1 MEIRNAVHPD
11 QAVLLDT
18 AELREHFLVQNL
30 FVPGALKLV
39 YTHYDRLIVG
49 GACPVDALAL
59 EADPAVIGAAF
70 LLERREMGVINI
82 GAPGTVT
89 VDGTRYPL
97 GPKDGLYI
105 GRGSRTVGFE
115 SADPRQPAR
124 FYLNSAPAHAS
135 HPTQAITPAAA
146 AAVQLGSMEKSNR
159 RTIRKYIH
167 PDGVRSC
174 QLVMGMTTLEAGS
187 VWNTMPTHTHP
198 RRIEAYLYFDLPE
211 DEVVMHVMG
220 EPRET
225 RHLVVRDGE
234 AVLSPSWSIHSGV
247 GTCAY
252 TFIWGMAGENQ
263 TFTDM
268 DAVPM
273 AALK

>member
-1 MEIRNAVHPD
+1 MEIRHAVHPD
-11 QAVLLDT
+11 QVALFDT
-18 AELREHFLVQNL
+18 TELREHFLVQSL
-30 FVPGALKLV
+30 FVPGELKMV
-39 YTHYDRLIVG
+39 YTHYDRLMVG
-49 GACPVDALAL
+49 GACPVEELVL
-59 EADPAVIGAAF
+59 EADPALIGAAF

-82 GAPGTVT
+82 GAPGAVT
-89 VDGTRYPL
+89 VDGTRHPL

-105 GRGSRTVGFE
+105 GRGSRQVSF
-115 SADPRQPAR
+115 SSVDPQRPAR
-124 FYLNSAPAHAS
+124 FYINSAPAHGS
-135 HPTQAITPAAA
+135 HPTQAVTPAAA
-146 AAVQLGSMEKSNR
+146 APVQLGSMEKSNR

-167 PDGVRSC
+167 PDGIRSC

-187 VWNTMPTHTHP
+187 VWNTMPVHTHP
-198 RRIEAYLYFDLPE
+198 RRIEAYLYFDLPQ

-220 EPRET
+220 EPHET

-273 AALK
+273 TALK

>member
-1 MEIRNAVHPD
+1 MEIRHAVHPD

-18 AELREHFLVQNL
+18 TELREHFLVQNL
-30 FVPGALKLV
+30 FVPGELKLV
-39 YTHYDRLIVG
+39 YTGYDRLIVG
-49 GACPVDALAL
+49 GACPVDDLAL

-70 LLERREMGVINI
+70 MLERREMGVINI

-89 VDGTRYPL
+89 VDGARHAL

-105 GRGSRTVGFE
+105 GRGSRRVSFA
-115 SADPRQPAR
+115 SADPQQPAR
-124 FYLNSAPAHAS
+124 FYINSAPAHADF
-135 HPTQAITPAAA
+135 PTQAVTPAAA
-146 AAVQLGSMEKSNR
+146 AAVQLGSTEKSNR

-167 PDGVRSC
+167 PDGIRSC

-198 RRIEAYLYFDLPE
+198 RRIEAYLYFELPP

-220 EPRET
+220 EPHET

-273 AALK
+273 TALK

>member
-1 MEIRNAVHPD
+1 MEIRHAVHPD
-11 QAVLLDT
+11 QVELFDT
-18 AELREHFLVQNL
+18 TELREHFLVQNL
-30 FVPGALKLV
+30 FVPGALNLV
-39 YTHYDRLIVG
+39 YSHYDRLIVG
-49 GACPVDALAL
+49 GACPVEALTL
-59 EADPAVIGAAF
+59 DADPGVIGADY
-70 LLERREMGVINI
+70 LLERRELGVINI
-82 GAPGTVT
+82 GPPGVVT
-89 VDGTRYPL
+89 VDGMRYAL
-97 GPKDGLYI
+97 GPKDGLYV
-105 GRGSRTVGFE
+105 GRGSRRVSLE
-115 SADPRQPAR
+115 SVDAHQPAR

-135 HPTQAITPAAA
+135 HPTQAVTPAGT
-146 AAVQLGSMEKSNR
+146 AAVQLGSAEKCNR

-167 PDGVRSC
+167 PDGARSC
-174 QLVMGMTTLEAGS
+174 QLVMGMTTLEPGS

-198 RRIEAYLYFDLPE
+198 RRIEAYLYFELPPDDL
-211 DEVVMHVMG
+211 VMHFMG
-220 EPRET
+220 EPRQT

-273 AALK
+273 ATLA

>member
-30 FVPGALKLV
+30 FMPGALKLV

-49 GACPVDALAL
+49 GACPVEALAL

-82 GAPGTVT
+82 GAPGAVT
-89 VDGTRYPL
+89 VDGTRTPL

-105 GRGSRTVGFE
+105 GRGSRTVSFE
-115 SADPRQPAR
+115 SDDPRQPAR
-124 FYLNSAPAHAS
+124 FCINSAPAHAS
-135 HPTQAITPAAA
+135 HPTQAIAPAAA

-211 DEVVMHVMG
+211 DEVVLHVMG

-273 AALK
+273 TALK